1 MYSAGSGGYTFRS
14 PWHELY
20 RLDRVL
26 AQLTRPS
33 LDESGVSPSLRDQLR
48 ALGLPLRRSAGREEL
63 IAEVWGRKRPLM
75 RRLDGFDDTP
85 PACA

>member
-1 MYSAGSGGYTFRS
+1 MYSGNSSAFGS

-26 AQLTRPS
+26 AQLTRP
-33 LDESGVSPSLRDQLR
+33 DVPGAGVPAAVGDQLR
-48 ALGLPLRRSAGREEL
+48 ALGVPVHRAVGREQL

-75 RRLDGFDDTP
+75 RQLHDYDD
-85 PACA
+85 PAPLCA

>member
-1 MYSAGSGGYTFRS
+1 MYSAGNGNSFSS

-33 LDESGVSPSLRDQLR
+33 LDEAGISASLRDQIR
-48 ALGLPLRRSAGREEL
+48 ELGLPLRRAARREEL
-63 IAEVWGRKRPLM
+63 IAEVWGRKRPLL
-75 RRLDGFDDTP
+75 RRLDDLDDDTP
-85 PACA
+85 PPCA